1 MILHRAQKIGGQFQN
16 PIETQIGGPR
26 MMLKILPLYLTNK
39 EERFPKHPLGPF
51 KTDIALYRQPPATG
65 LRITWFG
72 HSSLLMEIDGA
83 RILIDPVW
91 DERASP
97 FSWAGP
103 KRFFPAT
110 LSLDDLPALDAVLIS
125 HNHYDHLGKHTVAH
139 LSRRPLKWICPLNVG
154 KNLED
159 FGVPRHQITELDWTE
174 SALVSGVNITALP
187 SRHFSGRGF
196 SDRFKSLW
204 ASFVLKGNRH
214 NIYHG
219 ADSGLW
225 PGFAEIGREYGPFNL
240 TMLEIG
246 AYNEH
251 WKSIHMGPDG
261 AVHAFQE
268 LGAAGL
274 FMPIHWGLFDL
285 ALHAW
290 RQPIERFLEIAPN
303 TKIWSPEPGQPADV
317 IAGQPLQS
325 NWWKP

>member
-1 MILHRAQKIGGQFQN
+1 MIQRAQKIGDQFQN
-16 PIETQIGGPR
+16 PIETHIGGPR

-51 KTDIALYRQPPATG
+51 KTDASVYQQPPSTG

-72 HSSLLMEIDGA
+72 HSSLLIEIDGA

-97 FSWAGP
+97 VSWAGP
-103 KRFFPAT
+103 KRFFPPT
-110 LSLDDLPALDAVLIS
+110 LPLHQLPAIDAVLIS
-125 HNHYDHLGKHTVAH
+125 HNHYDHLGKNTVRH
-139 LSRRPLKWICPLNVG
+139 LATKPRKWICPLSVG
-154 KNLED
+154 RNLQE
-159 FGVPRHQITELDWTE
+159 FGVPKDQITELDWTE
-174 SALVSGVNITALP
+174 STAIAGVNITALP
-187 SRHFSGRGF
+187 GRHFSGRGVG
-196 SDRFKSLW
+196 DRFKSLW

-214 NIYHG
+214 NMYHG

-225 PGFAEIGREYGPFNL
+225 PGFAEIGRQYGPFDL

-261 AVHAFQE
+261 AARAFQE
-268 LGAAGL
+268 LGASGL

-290 RQPIERFLEIAPN
+290 RQPIERLIEIAAN
-303 TKIWSPEPGQPADV
+303 DKIWSPEPGQPADV
-317 IAGQPLQS
+317 IAGRPLQS
-325 NWWKP
+325 NWWRT